1 MANLG
6 VARGVYL
13 SNTLILCDC
22 FGSQDIDAKALSK
35 ASGMACS
42 RVHSSLCTD
51 ELGSAATLV
60 KAGDATIACLQERQ
74 IFEEIADELGAEMPV
89 FADIRDRAGW
99 SEDGSNATPKMAALL
114 ADSTLLQPAVK
125 AFDIQ
130 SDGQCL
136 ILGKGALALAAA
148 AQLSDVLTVTVLL
161 ERADDIP
168 VRRDFDVVVG
178 QLRSASG
185 SLGQFEVKID
195 ALQMVQPGGRGAP
208 QLTAPQNGGR
218 SECDLIL
225 DLRKETPLFHHK
237 RDGYVRAD
245 PRHAEAVS
253 KAVFEASQLV
263 GEFEKPFYV
272 ALDPHICAHTRS
284 GIEGC
289 SNCINACET
298 GAISPDGEHVTID
311 PLVCAG
317 CGGCAS
323 VCPSGAISYQAQ
335 SFGHLLK
342 RIENM
347 AKTYRA
353 AGGKSPRLLVHD
365 AEFGGE
371 MISLSA
377 RFGRGLPRDVIPLE
391 VESLTSFGHAEML
404 AALGCGFAAVDLL
417 LTPKTERP
425 TLETAHE
432 LALAI
437 SDNAAI
443 RLLDVADPD
452 ALCEALYG
460 QPIAKPCAPILPI
473 GSRRQVTRLA
483 AKALR
488 GVPDAPI
495 ALPASA
501 PHGAVVVDADKCTLC
516 LSCVSLCP
524 SGALLDNEDTPQLRF
539 QEDACLQCGI
549 CSHACPENAISLQP
563 QLDLS
568 DAAFSQRV
576 LHEEEP
582 FGCISCGSLFGVK
595 SSVERII
602 EKLADKHP
610 MFTGSDN
617 AKLIQMCDKCRV
629 EAQFGNTSNPF
640 QGGPRPVTRTTEDY
654 LKERN
659 S

>member
-1 MANLG
+1 MINDET
-6 VARGVYL
+6 RGGDMP
-13 SNTLILCDC
+13 NTLILCDC
-22 FGSQDIDAKALSK
+22 SGSQKLDAKALSN

-42 RVHSSLCTD
+42 RVHTALCTD
-51 ELGSAATLV
+51 ELGDAAAQL
-60 KAGDATIACLQERQ
+60 KAGKATIACLQERQ
-74 IFEEIADELGAEMPV
+74 IFEELADELGLETPSFV
-89 FADIRDRAGW
+89 DLRDRAGW
-99 SEDGSNATPKMAALL
+99 SDEGAKSAPKMAALL
-114 ADSTLLQPAVK
+114 ADSTLLVPVVK
-125 AFDIQ
+125 TLDIE
-130 SDGQCL
+130 SAGQCL
-136 ILGKGALALAAA
+136 IIGPEAVALSAA
-148 AQLSDVLTVTVLL
+148 AQLSEVLTVTVLL
-161 ERADDIP
+161 ERAEDIP
-168 VRRDFDVVVG
+168 LRRDFDVVIG

-185 SLGQFEVKID
+185 SFGQFEVSID
-195 ALQMVQPGGRGAP
+195 ALQMVQPFGRGAP
-208 QLTAPQNGGR
+208 QLTVPRDGGR
-218 SECDLIL
+218 SACDLIL
-225 DLRKETPLFHHK
+225 DLRGDLPLFHHK
-237 RDGYVRAD
+237 RDGYLRAD

-253 KAVFEASQLV
+253 KAVFEAGQLV
-263 GEFEKPFYV
+263 GGFEKPFYV
-272 ALDPHICAHTRS
+272 AVDPHICAHARS
-284 GIEGC
+284 GITGC
-289 SNCINACET
+289 SNCINTCET
-298 GAISPDGEHVTID
+298 GAISADGEHVKID

-323 VCPSGAISYQAQ
+323 VCPSGAITYEAQ
-335 SFGHLLK
+335 GFGYLLQ
-342 RIENM
+342 RLETM
-347 AKTYRA
+347 GKTYRE
-353 AGGKSPRLLVHD
+353 AGGHAPRLLVHE

-377 RFGRGLPRDVIPLE
+377 RFGRGLPADVIPLE
-391 VESLTSFGHAEML
+391 VESLTTFGHAEML
-404 AALGCGFAAVDLL
+404 VALGCGFAAVDLL

-425 TLETAHE
+425 PLESAHA

-443 RLLDVADPD
+443 RLLDITDPD
-452 ALCEALYG
+452 AFSEALYG
-460 QPIAKPCAPILPI
+460 QEVAKPCAPVLPI
-473 GSRRQVTRLA
+473 GNRRQVTRLA

-488 GVPDAPI
+488 GAPDAPI
-495 ALPASA
+495 ALPAGA
-501 PHGAVVVDADKCTLC
+501 PFGAVVVDTEKCTLC

-576 LHEEEP
+576 LHEEDP
-582 FGCISCGSLFGVK
+582 FACISCGSLFGVK

-640 QGGPRPVTRTTEDY
+640 QGAARAPTRTTDDY
-654 LKERN
+654 LKERE